1 MSIITFKQTVSTL
14 VCVSSVGLSG
24 CATTAEMERLRAE
37 VAQANATALQA
48 VADAAQTRRELIALK
63 AAKAADKSAPTVTSR
78 HGYKWSLQDSWRA
91 SPEAH

>member
-1 MSIITFKQTVSTL
+1 MSIITLKQTVSTL

-63 AAKAADKSAPTVTSR
+63 AAKAADESPPTVTSQ